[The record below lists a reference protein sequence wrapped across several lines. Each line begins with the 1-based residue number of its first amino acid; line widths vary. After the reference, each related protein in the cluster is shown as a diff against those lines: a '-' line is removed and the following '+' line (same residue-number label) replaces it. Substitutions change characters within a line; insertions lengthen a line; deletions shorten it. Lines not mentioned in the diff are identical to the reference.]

1 MFGYIN
7 CIICYLKKKNVFK
20 NCYKGN
26 NVKILCSGF

>member
-7 CIICYLKKKNVFK
+7 CIICYLKKNVFK